1 MKRFVSVLLAACVLT
16 GCVAASTSPGDDSP
30 AAGNQDRTPALCRN
44 GTPPPCN
51 DRD

>member
-1 MKRFVSVLLAACVLT
+1 MKRLVSVLLAAYLLA
-16 GCVAASTSPGDDSP
+16 GCVAASRAPGDDSP
-30 AAGNQDRTPALCRN
+30 AAGNQDRTPMLCRN